1 MKEKEKIL
9 KQYFLNIQDIQI
21 LFGLSRPKARKVFEL
36 ADELDNEKFK
46 EYRIEEKKVTLD
58 STCRV
63 LKTTVQGI
71 KKRLV

>member
-21 LFGLSRPKARKVFEL
+21 LFSLSRPKARKVFEL